1 MAKDYKMLYRGG
13 SAEIVE
19 KKSRFIADTAPIGSE
34 EDFAAFLEKVRRRY
48 WDVKHHCFAYV
59 LGENAEITRCSD
71 DGEPS
76 GTAGRPILEVLLN
89 AGIRNA
95 AIVVSR
101 YFGGVL
107 LGTGG
112 LVRAYGQAAK
122 EGLAASTAADVIC
135 GLKLEVVCDYSL
147 MGKLQYI
154 AAQAQIPNTDVTYT
168 DKVAL
173 TYMVREDRVEELKA
187 KMTEATSAQ
196 AEIKQ
201 SEALRFALVDDKVL
215 IL

>member
-19 KKSRFIADTAPIGSE
+19 KKSRFIADTAPIASE
-34 EDFAAFLEKVRRRY
+34 EDFAAFLEQVRKRY

-89 AGIRNA
+89 AGVRNA
-95 AIVVSR
+95 CIVVSR

-122 EGLAASTAADVIC
+122 EGLAASTVADVC
-135 GLKLEVVCDYSL
+135 AGRKLTVTCDYSL

-154 AAQAQIPNTDVTYT
+154 AAQAEISNTDVVYT
-168 DKVAL
+168 DKVKL
-173 TYMVREDRVEELKA
+173 TFMVPEDRVGEIVS

-215 IL
+215 IV

>member
-1 MAKDYKMLYRGG
+1 MARDYKMLYRGG

-19 KKSRFIADTAPIGSE
+19 KKSRFIADTAPISSE
-34 EDFAAFLEKVRRRY
+34 EGFAAFMEQVRKRY

-59 LGENAEITRCSD
+59 LGENAELSRCSD

-76 GTAGRPILEVLLN
+76 GTAGRPILDVLLSS
-89 AGIRNA
+89 GVRNA
-95 AIVVSR
+95 CIIVSR

-122 EGLAASTAADVIC
+122 EGLAASTVADVYTGRRIR
-135 GLKLEVVCDYSL
+135 VDCDYSM
-147 MGKLQYI
+147 MGKIQYI
-154 AAQAQIPNTDVTYT
+154 AAQEQIRCTDTVYA
-168 DKVAL
+168 DRVEL
-173 TYMVREDRVEELKA
+173 TYMVREDAAAGFLA
-187 KMTEATSAQ
+187 KITEATSAQ
-196 AEIKQ
+196 AKTEQ
-201 SEALRFALVDDKVL
+201 SEALRFALPEDKVL

>member
-1 MAKDYKMLYRGG
+1 MDYKMMYRGG

-19 KKSRFIADTAPIGSE
+19 KKSRFIADTAPVASE
-34 EDFAAFLEKVRRRY
+34 EEFAAFMEQVRKRY

-59 LGENAEITRCSD
+59 LGENAQISRCSD

-76 GTAGRPILEVLLN
+76 GTAGRPILDVLLSS
-89 AGIRNA
+89 GVRNA
-95 AIVVSR
+95 CIIVSR

-122 EGLAASTAADVIC
+122 EGLAASVVADVYTGRRI
-135 GLKLEVVCDYSL
+135 EVDCDYSL
-147 MGKLQYI
+147 MGKIQYI
-154 AAQAQIPNTDVTYT
+154 AAQEEIRNTDTVYA
-168 DKVAL
+168 DRVAL
-173 TYMVREDRVEELKA
+173 TYMVREEQADRFVA
-187 KMTEATSAQ
+187 KITEATSAQ
-196 AEIKQ
+196 AAIKQ
-201 SEALRFALVDDKVL
+201 SEALRFALPEDRVL